1 MCSVPDNAAVNGAE
15 TGVFVGWE
23 YFREPVWNARG
34 NVLESVSNV
43 RLFCFKAVGPTK
55 KDLFPRVFMFVDG
68 SQKMKLSEDE
78 GSPWQ
83 GLDHTLSI
91 TFRHLPPNSA
101 RFSYATEGALFIS
114 AHPPQVKRKKE
125 RKKSSVSI
133 QTILVLFELA

>member
-1 MCSVPDNAAVNGAE
+1 MSVYMCSVPDNAAVNGAE

-55 KDLFPRVFMFVDG
+55 KDLFPRVFMFVDS

-114 AHPPQVKRKKE
+114 EQLSSDTVQRPPKGSGTNMTVE
-125 RKKSSVSI
+125 A
-133 QTILVLFELA
+133 T